1 MDMYEHFLA
10 WLEAHVPADER
21 ESVGRQIMALLCEHP
36 ELADGSRSW
45 PELRAMCDLTAEPS
59 QRDVIKQEPRRSND
73 HDPT

>member
-1 MDMYEHFLA
+1 MYEHFLA

-45 PELRAMCDLTAEPS
+45 PELRAMCDLNET
-59 QRDVIKQEPRRSND
+59 
-73 HDPT
+73 